1 MKPTRLVV
9 LCVAGVLGVGFSALA
24 LWRFFDSGEQIAFV
38 STRQGGHEIYL
49 LNATGPLQRLG
60 GSGARQLSGN
70 KTWEDVFK
78 QVAPLLEP
86 LLNRPLLGLTFSER
100 AANNTPA
107 WSPNGQRLA
116 YTAYHAEL
124 RSEIHIINLSG
135 VEQAATSSSYDKNPV
150 WSSDGRMA
158 FTSFRNVN
166 YEIYTMNADGS
177 GQTNLTHN
185 PAYDADP
192 AWSPNGRRI
201 AFVSNRDDNGEIYVM
216 NFDGS
221 GLSRLTHNT
230 VSDTHPVWSPDG
242 RWIAYVSD
250 EAGNSEIYV
259 INLADA
265 LQGTDGSGQTN
276 LTSDPTDDSDPVWS
290 PDGAQLA
297 FASYRSGNSEIY
309 IVNVTDLLSP
319 ENLPPPINLTQNAAY
334 DWNPVWSPDGKRLAF
349 ISDRDGNFEIY
360 LMSAD
365 GSGQTN
371 LSQNPASDI
380 NPVWRP

>member
-1 MKPTRLVV
+1 MKSPRLVI
-9 LCVAGVLGVGFSALA
+9 LGLACVIGIGFSAFA
-24 LWRFFDSGEQIAFV
+24 LWRFLDSGEQIAFV

-49 LNATGPLQRLG
+49 LNATGPFQRLS

-70 KTWEDVFK
+70 KTWEEFFK
-78 QVAPLLEP
+78 RVAPLLEP
-86 LLNRPLLGLTFSER
+86 ILNRPLMGLSFGER
-100 AANNTPA
+100 ASNNTPA
-107 WSPNGQRLA
+107 WSPNSQHVA

-135 VEQAATSSSYDKNPV
+135 VEQASTSSSYDKNPV
-150 WSSDGRMA
+150 WASDGRMA
-158 FTSFRNVN
+158 FTSFRDVN

-216 NFDGS
+216 NSDGS

-250 EAGNSEIYV
+250 EGGNNEIYV
-259 INLADA
+259 ISADGA
-265 LQGTDGSGQTN
+265 GQVN
-276 LTSDPTDDSDPVWS
+276 LTNDPTDDTDPVWS
-290 PDGAQLA
+290 PDGMQLA

-309 IVNVTDLLSP
+309 VVDIPDPVLPD
-319 ENLPPPINLTQNAAY
+319 NLPTPVNLTQNAAY

-360 LMSAD
+360 LMNAD

-371 LSQNPASDI
+371 LTQNPAADTDPI
-380 NPVWRP
+380 WRP